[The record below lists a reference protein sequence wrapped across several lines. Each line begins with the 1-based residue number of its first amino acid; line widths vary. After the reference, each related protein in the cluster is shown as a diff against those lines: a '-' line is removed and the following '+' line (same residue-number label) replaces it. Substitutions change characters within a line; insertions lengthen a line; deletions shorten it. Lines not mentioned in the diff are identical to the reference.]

1 MQFNPMKKI
10 VLPLLLFAQ
19 LGQGQSSETHPFV
32 SIGDYP
38 DSYTPETVLVRLIAG
53 LGYRYHWA
61 SKDLTPKDLDYRPS
75 LEAAST
81 RETLEHLYGLSTT
94 IANACQNQPNIRPQD
109 FSEMTYKALRAET
122 LNALQQAVAALS
134 VLETTAS
141 ASNEVVFQRGDKT
154 SSFPFWHLISGP
166 ISDALYHVGQLVSFR
181 RTTGNP
187 LNSKVNVFMGKNKK

>member
-1 MQFNPMKKI
+1 MNKI

-19 LGQGQSSETHPFV
+19 IGQGQSSDKLPFA

-61 SKDLTPKDLDYRPS
+61 SKDLTSKDLDYRPS
-75 LEAAST
+75 LEAASS
-81 RETLEHLYGLSTT
+81 RETLEHLYSLSTT
-94 IANACQNQPNIRPQD
+94 IANACQNRPNIRPQD
-109 FSEMTYKALRAET
+109 FSEMTYEALRAGT
-122 LNALQQAVAALS
+122 LNALQQAVEAIAAM
-134 VLETTAS
+134 EATAS
-141 ASNEVVFQRGDKT
+141 ASNKVLFQRGDKT
-154 SSFPFWHLISGP
+154 SSFPFWHVINGP

-187 LNSKVNVFMGKNKK
+187 LDSNVNVFMGKNKK

>member
-1 MQFNPMKKI
+1 MNKI

-19 LGQGQSSETHPFV
+19 IGQGQSSDKLPLA

-61 SKDLTPKDLDYRPS
+61 SKDLTSKDLDYRPS
-75 LEAAST
+75 LEAASS
-81 RETLEHLYGLSTT
+81 RETLEHLYSLSTT
-94 IANACQNQPNIRPQD
+94 IANACQNRPNIRPQD
-109 FSEMTYKALRAET
+109 FSEMTYEALRAGT
-122 LNALQQAVAALS
+122 LNALQQAVEAIAAM
-134 VLETTAS
+134 EATAS
-141 ASNEVVFQRGDKT
+141 ASNKVLFQRGDKT
-154 SSFPFWHLISGP
+154 SSFPFWHVINGP

-187 LNSKVNVFMGKNKK
+187 LNSNVNVFMGKNKK